1 MAWRSWWNGMQPE
14 GRKSDAEA
22 WPFPRMDFTTA
33 DWMSVARAGPTGLL
47 LVVVSL
53 AWWGHHVQGE
63 GQMEEFL
70 VAVDDVLW
78 ALSQITSLQPP
89 PHSLPAPESVSSRSS
104 RNAKPKS
111 KRDADPETDEQKNKK

>member
-1 MAWRSWWNGMQPE
+1 MAWMSWWKGMQPD
-14 GRKSDAEA
+14 GRKSDPQA

-33 DWMSVARAGPTGLL
+33 DWLPVAHAGPTGLL

-70 VAVDDVLW
+70 LAVDDVLW
-78 ALSQITSLQPP
+78 VLTQITSLTPP
-89 PHSLPAPESVSSRSS
+89 QSLPAPESVGSKST
-104 RNAKPKS
+104 RNMKPKP
-111 KRDADPETDEQKNKK
+111 KRDLDLEAEEPKNKK